1 VNFGRRSATS
11 GSPTMSTSSRAF
23 ERALLEL
30 LWSHWTEIGVSG
42 WQLQPSV
49 RAVDVA
55 VDPEPLIILTAAL
68 ASAEPRLRDEATDW
82 CVAFGR
88 YVSKVRL
95 KNLLKLPFGE
105 TSGYADFAATAN
117 RAAHLGWPQQG
128 GHARPFKATG
138 RSRLVIR
145 GRPSAIRLRA
155 RIVFGVSARAE
166 ILALLGGEQRWSY
179 TAAELAERAR
189 YGRRG
194 IVEALDALVLAGLV
208 RQVEAPTAR
217 RYTLADPTAVHGLL
231 GAAPSHDIDW
241 GIAFDSCWNA
251 LSTLRSFGDASAT
264 IRAIEAAKA
273 AERISEQLIRTWLV
287 PPGPVPSGENAW
299 ERFESWSM
307 ELVRLLEDPGR
318 VELAPRRARPR
329 ATRRAG

>member
-1 VNFGRRSATS
+1 
-11 GSPTMSTSSRAF
+11 
-23 ERALLEL
+23 
-30 LWSHWTEIGVSG
+30 
-42 WQLQPSV
+42 
-49 RAVDVA
+49 
-55 VDPEPLIILTAAL
+55 
-68 ASAEPRLRDEATDW
+68 LRDEATDW

-88 YVSKVRL
+88 YISKVRL
-95 KNLLKLPFGE
+95 KNLLKLPFGKAP
-105 TSGYADFAATAN
+105 GYADFAATAN

-128 GHARPFKATG
+128 GNARPFKATG

-145 GRPSAIRLRA
+145 GRPSAMRLRA

-166 ILALLGGEQRWSY
+166 ILVLLGGEQKWSY

-208 RQVEAPTAR
+208 RQVVAPTAR
-217 RYTLADPTAVHGLL
+217 RYVLADQVAVHGLL
-231 GAAPSHDIDW
+231 GDAPTHDIDW

-251 LSTLRSFGDASAT
+251 LSTLRLFGDASAT

-273 AERISEQLIRTWLV
+273 AERISEQIMRMGLV
-287 PPGPVPSGENAW
+287 PPGPVPSGGNAW
-299 ERFESWSM
+299 KRFESWSM
-307 ELVRLLEDPGR
+307 DLVRLLENPGR
-318 VELAPRRARPR
+318 AEFALRRARPR